1 LQSIGHLTLKQRYT
15 IQVLLK
21 EGLNQSLTAK
31 RLKRDK
37 SVIQREIKRNCDLR
51 SGEYK
56 ADLADK
62 KCSNRHKTKNKH
74 IRFTLEIKC
83 LTKSLIREDYNTK

>member
-1 LQSIGHLTLKQRYT
+1 MRLVQKLQSMGHLTLEQRYT

-21 EGLNQSLTAK
+21 EGLNQSLIAK
-31 RLKRDK
+31 RLSRDK

-62 KCSNRHKTKNKH
+62 SVRIDIRLRTKK
-74 IRFTLEIKC
+74 FV
-83 LTKSLIREDYNTK
+83 SLLILSILLKV

>member
-1 LQSIGHLTLKQRYT
+1 MRLVQKLQSMGHLTLEQRYT

-21 EGLNQSLTAK
+21 EGLNQSLIAQ
-31 RLKRDK
+31 RLNRDK

-56 ADLADK
+56 SYLTDK
-62 KCSNRHKTKNKH
+62 KCSNRHKIKKYE
-74 IRFTLEIKC
+74 IRFTSDIK
-83 LTKSLIREDYNTK
+83 

>member
-1 LQSIGHLTLKQRYT
+1 MRLVQKLQSMGHLTLEQRYT

-21 EGLNQSLTAK
+21 EGLNQSLIAK
-31 RLKRDK
+31 RLNRDK

-56 ADLADK
+56 ADLVDK
-62 KCSNRHKTKNKH
+62 KCLNRHKTKNK
-74 IRFTLEIKC
+74 
-83 LTKSLIREDYNTK
+83 

>member
-1 LQSIGHLTLKQRYT
+1 MRLVQKLQSMGHLTLEQRYT

-21 EGLNQSLTAK
+21 EGLNQSLIAK
-31 RLKRDK
+31 RLSRDK

-62 KCSNRHKTKNKH
+62 SVLIDIRLRTKK
-74 IRFTLEIKC
+74 FVL
-83 LTKSLIREDYNTK
+83 LLILSVLLKV